1 MTITPMKLKRKEFAK
16 NKKNVSTIN
25 TQFNKKG
32 DLLVY
37 IMRQFYST
45 VLSIQLLRSFSLI

>member
-1 MTITPMKLKRKEFAK
+1 MTITPMKLERKEFTK

-45 VLSIQLLRSFSLI
+45 VLSIQLL